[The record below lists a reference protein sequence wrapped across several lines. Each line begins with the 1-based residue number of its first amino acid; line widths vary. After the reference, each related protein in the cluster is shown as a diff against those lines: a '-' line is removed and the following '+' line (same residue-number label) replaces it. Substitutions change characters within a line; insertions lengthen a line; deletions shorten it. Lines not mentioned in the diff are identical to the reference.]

1 MSFSD
6 DDEDCE
12 EGSSMGTGGGGGP
25 GGPMGFGDHGG
36 PGGVGMGATP
46 PHMTPTGAH
55 SDTLSSHSLTPTP
68 NKYEANNNSL
78 APTGPAPNLGPD
90 GKDLMAQQGLRGP
103 PGMIGGPGGYLGG
116 PGVDDDD
123 DDDLCLKGEDGENK
137 SPDDDGPG
145 GKRRGPRTTI
155 KAKQLE
161 VLKTAFSQ
169 TPKPT
174 RHIREQLAKETG
186 LSMRVIQVW
195 FQNKR
200 SKERRMKQMTS
211 MVGGRAF
218 FPGKGGRR
226 GFPMIGDDFGYPFGP
241 PPGAGPP
248 HDPKG
253 PPFHDGGF
261 PGGPYPQGFGPPP
274 PPDGF
279 FPPGPPMGFPMGGP
293 PPPGPPGPSMDQPL
307 PMGHPPPPPLTGPG
321 MNGHDGGPFNGGPE
335 GPPGPLGPNNA
346 SSGAGGPDDFTTL
359 TDLPPSSASRPSP
372 DFTQNSGGS
381 GPAPPGNGSS
391 SQPPPGGPQGDNSA
405 GGPGSDQPLV
415 W

>member
-1 MSFSD
+1 
-6 DDEDCE
+6 
-12 EGSSMGTGGGGGP
+12 MGTGGGGGP

-90 GKDLMAQQGLRGP
+90 GKDLMAQQGMFHFSFSFHFISVCCGLSGRVIDQLNMISGLRGP

-186 LSMRVIQVW
+186 LSMRVIQV
-195 FQNKR
+195 
-200 SKERRMKQMTS
+200 SS
-211 MVGGRAF
+211 IIV
-218 FPGKGGRR
+218 
-226 GFPMIGDDFGYPFGP
+226 
-241 PPGAGPP
+241 
-248 HDPKG
+248 
-253 PPFHDGGF
+253 
-261 PGGPYPQGFGPPP
+261 
-274 PPDGF
+274 
-279 FPPGPPMGFPMGGP
+279 
-293 PPPGPPGPSMDQPL
+293 SPL
-307 PMGHPPPPPLTGPG
+307 QKNLACHFRVEVTESESRNLLKVV
-321 MNGHDGGPFNGGPE
+321 FN
-335 GPPGPLGPNNA
+335 
-346 SSGAGGPDDFTTL
+346 
-359 TDLPPSSASRPSP
+359 
-372 DFTQNSGGS
+372 
-381 GPAPPGNGSS
+381 
-391 SQPPPGGPQGDNSA
+391 
-405 GGPGSDQPLV
+405 
-415 W
+415 